1 MNEVGIF
8 LFLLLYLDSL
18 ESIIEFSYPLKVVME
33 GSATTESPPLAI
45 PKCEYKIFD
54 CYFYR
59 NDCEF
64 NPRQRRGDRQNIE
77 YYIERIHEQVCH
89 LKIYRDSPY
98 FFITFYFFF

>member
-1 MNEVGIF
+1 
-8 LFLLLYLDSL
+8 
-18 ESIIEFSYPLKVVME
+18 ME
-33 GSATTESPPLAI
+33 RSETEYPPLAS

-77 YYIERIHEQVCH
+77 YYIERIHEQVFH
-89 LKIYRDSPY
+89 E
-98 FFITFYFFF
+98 FILRPTLFLLYIFFFFSKYIRKRYVIFL